1 IGLLNMNHIQCLQIR
16 LELFIPILIA
26 TNGVYVML
34 SFDTKAALELISH
47 SAGGFSYDTLA
58 RALISDKK
66 AQPSQHLL
74 SDCREFCESL
84 ESQGIIQRCAS
95 CREVQ
100 DVYYEY
106 RAH

>member
-1 IGLLNMNHIQCLQIR
+1 MLNINNIQCLQIR

-26 TNGVYVML
+26 TDGGNAML
-34 SFDTKAALELISH
+34 SFDTKAALELITH

-58 RALISDKK
+58 RALISEKK

-74 SDCREFCESL
+74 ADCREFCEVL
-84 ESQGIIQRCAS
+84 ESQGIILRCTS
-95 CREVQ
+95 CRCREVQ

-106 RAH
+106 CAH